1 MSQTQGSEDVSVGEV
16 LQWVCKHGL
25 GTRFWFH
32 KAHRRVRL
40 VTNRYGPILEGDS
53 ISEVCEIVRRHILVK
68 TGG

>member
-1 MSQTQGSEDVSVGEV
+1 MSPTQGMGEVTVVEV
-16 LQWVCKHGL
+16 LQWVREHAL

-32 KAHRRVRL
+32 KAHGRVRL

-53 ISEVCEIVRRHILVK
+53 VSEVCEIVERQIVVK